1 MIDTM
6 QKRKSVR
13 CYSERPL
20 TPEVRGEIENILQ
33 AQGKGFF
40 GNTPR
45 FALIERER
53 TRQEQ
58 QVRLGTYGFIRGA
71 AHFIA
76 GAIARGPRAEA
87 DFGCLM
93 ENIVLEMTRLGLG
106 TCWLGGTFS
115 REEYAQVLHLDEK
128 SWVPAILSLG
138 YPAASRGTIERVVRW
153 KAKADSRLPF
163 EALFFEGDFTRPLS
177 EAAAGAYARV
187 LEMVR
192 IAPSAS
198 NKQPWRVVKNNQG
211 YHLILQRTPGYQKWV
226 PSTDL
231 QQLDMGIAM
240 SHWEASAKALGLEG
254 HWERISGDSRWA
266 GNSEYI
272 VSWIPAS

>member
-177 EAAAGAYARV
+177 EAAAGGLCPGAGDGADRAFRFQQTA
-187 LEMVR
+187 LAGREEQSR
-192 IAPSAS
+192 LPPHFAAH
-198 NKQPWRVVKNNQG
+198 PWLSEVGPFDGFAATRYGHRHEPLGSFRQG
-211 YHLILQRTPGYQKWV
+211 VG
-226 PSTDL
+226 
-231 QQLDMGIAM
+231 A
-240 SHWEASAKALGLEG
+240 
-254 HWERISGDSRWA
+254 
-266 GNSEYI
+266 
-272 VSWIPAS
+272 